1 MAISMNNVKTNVE
14 VKGFAAVN
22 RFRDQLVK
30 ALYKETIVINK
41 IEVEGF
47 NEETNEY
54 KLLSKKYG
62 TIGCS
67 PVVKAFG
74 LNREYKRSNVPVE
87 IELDN
92 DTRLARKVNIDGEKY
107 IYCDNLLI
115 VKCEEKETIERLDR
129 DGIEYNG
136 ALYRVLGASPSQ
148 EKHAVKMFFRVTNK
162 MPNERAAFEMM
173 DEISGYVFTRGLFV
187 KEHLSGKDVAK
198 ANTRWGNYMTNMLK
212 LAEIDLTKDYIVVID
227 GSIDGAC
234 DVSEE
239 TNEEMKAAGI
249 EIDNNINDGA
259 MYFSTGVVKEIA
271 NNVDVKLTNKDAL
284 KVALQV
290 RVSYLTSK
298 CMSRTLTD
306 EQLKVLAKLPNAK
319 IYGNT
324 TGKLMCVVDTDGA
337 KLLNTT
343 DLENGTAKL
352 AVNVMAMAK
361 ASEPKTSGQHLIK
374 YMFVNPEE
382 TLKLINK
389 MTMNNLAQYTMNQVD
404 ENVQGVTTI
413 DQVKKGLGQEAFTN
427 RALVEDMIKE
437 DFTYIQ
443 SAIAKCK
450 LSIPALYSHMMF
462 DASFA
467 LSNGTVNGVLSVTED
482 GMVEA
487 YSADIL
493 RKYSAEIAEIENN
506 AELTKE
512 QKDEQ
517 LFNLLSGIVI
527 KYPSAGPKEYEI
539 VVYLTYNQI
548 IDRIEKQVY
557 AAVAK
562 LDMRN
567 EDKIDYYEYLVE
579 MLTKYFNNTPYG
591 TTVYAPLNAM
601 KNKLA
606 GADCDFDATMTDMS
620 ELKYILIDQRR
631 KEQESKPGFMGDC
644 TFISYKGSTKANK
657 KQETQAVKADANDNS
672 IF

>member
-1 MAISMNNVKTNVE
+1 MSIKMNNVKTNVE

-30 ALYKETIVINK
+30 ALYKETVIINK

-47 NEETNEY
+47 NEVTNEY

-74 LNREYKRSNVPVE
+74 LNREYKMSNVPVE
-87 IELDN
+87 VELDN
-92 DTRLARKVNIDGEKY
+92 DTKLARKVNIDGEKY

-115 VKCEEKETIERLDR
+115 VKCDDKETIEKLDK

-136 ALYRVLGASPSQ
+136 NLYRVLGASPSQ
-148 EKHAVKMFFRVTNK
+148 EKHAVKMFFRVTEL
-162 MPNERAAFEMM
+162 MPNEKAAFDMM
-173 DEISGYVFTRGLFV
+173 DEVSGYVFSRGLFV
-187 KEHLSGKDVAK
+187 KENLSGKDVAK
-198 ANTRWGNYMTNMLK
+198 ANTRWGNYMTNMLH
-212 LAEIDLTKDYIVVID
+212 LATIDLTKDYIVVID

-234 DVSEE
+234 DVDEE
-239 TNEEMKAAGI
+239 TNEAMKAVGI

-271 NNVDVKLTNKDAL
+271 NNVNVNLTNKDAL

-290 RVSYLTSK
+290 RVSHITSK

-306 EQLKVLAKLPNAK
+306 EQLAVLAKLPNAK
-319 IYGNT
+319 VYGNT
-324 TGKLMCVVDTDGA
+324 NGKLLCVVDTDGA

-374 YMFVNPEE
+374 YMFVAPER
-382 TLKLINK
+382 TLQIINK

-413 DQVKKGLGQEAFTN
+413 DQVKKGLGKDAYTN
-427 RALVEDMIKE
+427 KALVEDMIKE
-437 DFTYIQ
+437 DFIYIQ

-467 LSNGTVNGVLSVTED
+467 LSNGAVSGVLSVTEN
-482 GMVEA
+482 GIVEA
-487 YSADIL
+487 YSVDVL
-493 RKYSAEIAEIENN
+493 RKYATEIAEIENN
-506 AELTKE
+506 DQLTKE

-517 LFNLLSGIVI
+517 LFNLLSGVVI

-539 VVYLTYNQI
+539 VVYLTYNQMI
-548 IDRIEKQVY
+548 ERI
-557 AAVAK
+557 ANLAV
-562 LDMRN
+562 DN
-567 EDKIDYYEYLVE
+567 EIKSTL
-579 MLTKYFNNTPYG
+579 KAYFNNTPYG
-591 TTVYAPLNAM
+591 TTVYAPLNSM

-620 ELKYILIDQRR
+620 ELKHILIEARLEEQKQR
-631 KEQESKPGFMGDC
+631 PGFMGDC
-644 TFISYKGSTKANK
+644 TFISYKGSTKANRSNV
-657 KQETQAVKADANDNS
+657 QESNTVKVEENDNS

>member
-1 MAISMNNVKTNVE
+1 MSIKMNNVKTNVE
-14 VKGFAAVN
+14 VKGFAAIN

-30 ALYKETIVINK
+30 ALYKETVIINK
-41 IEVEGF
+41 IEVEGY

-54 KLLSKKYG
+54 KILSKKYG

-74 LNREYKRSNVPVE
+74 LNRECKMSNIPVE
-87 IELDN
+87 VELDN

-115 VKCEEKETIERLDR
+115 VKCDEKETIEKLDR

-136 ALYRVLGASPSQ
+136 SLYRVLGASPSQ
-148 EKHAVKMFFRVTNK
+148 EKHAVKMFFRVTEN
-162 MPNERAAFEMM
+162 MPNEKAAFDMM
-173 DEISGYVFTRGLFV
+173 DEVSGYVFSRGLFV

-198 ANTRWGNYMTNMLK
+198 SNTRWGNYMTNMLH
-212 LAEIDLTKDYIVVID
+212 LATIDLTKDYIIVID

-234 DVSEE
+234 DVDEE
-239 TNEEMKAAGI
+239 TNEAMKSVGI
-249 EIDNNINDGA
+249 EIENNINDGA

-271 NNVDVKLTNKDAL
+271 RNVDVKLTNKDAL

-290 RVSYLTSK
+290 RVSHITSK

-306 EQLKVLAKLPNAK
+306 EQLAVLATLPNAK
-319 IYGNT
+319 TYGNT
-324 TGKLMCVVDTDGA
+324 NGKLMCVVDTDGA

-374 YMFVNPEE
+374 YMFVAPER
-382 TLKLINK
+382 TLQIINK

-404 ENVQGVTTI
+404 EDVQGVTTI
-413 DQVKKGLGQEAFTN
+413 DQVKKGMGKEAYTN
-427 RALVEDMIKE
+427 RALVEDIIKE
-437 DFTYIQ
+437 DFIYIQ

-467 LSNGTVNGVLSVTED
+467 LSNGAVSGVLSVTEN
-482 GMVEA
+482 GIVEA
-487 YSADIL
+487 YSVDVL
-493 RKYSAEIAEIENN
+493 RKYAAEIAEIENN

-512 QKDEQ
+512 QKNEQ
-517 LFNLLSGIVI
+517 LFNLLSGVVI

-539 VVYLTYNQI
+539 VVYLTYNQMI
-548 IDRIEKQVY
+548 ERI
-557 AAVAK
+557 AK
-562 LDMRN
+562 LAVSN
-567 EDKIDYYEYLVE
+567 EIKATL
-579 MLTKYFNNTPYG
+579 KAYFNNTPYG
-591 TTVYAPLNAM
+591 TTVYAPLNSM

-620 ELKYILIDQRR
+620 ELKHILIEARLEEQKQR
-631 KEQESKPGFMGDC
+631 PGFMGDC
-644 TFISYKGSTKANK
+644 TFISYKGSTKANRSK
-657 KQETQAVKADANDNS
+657 VQESKAVKADANDNS